1 NVSPRLGPACHWYAA
16 GTARSVIP
24 PRRYSMIDV
33 AAAPCP
39 RGARRLPT
47 LARQWRRSQP
57 ALPANGSPTADRLA
71 GAGPLHSVSWAHGSG
86 PTSGKKASDHVG
98 TFRRS
103 GLLGLVLLGTGLGSA
118 GLGGH
123 RGPAARVTAGRH

>member
-1 NVSPRLGPACHWYAA
+1 
-16 GTARSVIP
+16 
-24 PRRYSMIDV
+24 
-33 AAAPCP
+33 
-39 RGARRLPT
+39 
-47 LARQWRRSQP
+47 QP
-57 ALPANGSPTADRLA
+57 AIPANGSPTDGRVA

-123 RGPAARVTAGRH
+123 RGPAARVTAGRHRLGQSGTGRRHRTAAALTGPGFRHIPTGAR

>member
-1 NVSPRLGPACHWYAA
+1 MPLPAPRLAPVTTTMRSVVSVNVSPRLGPACHWYAA

-47 LARQWRRSQP
+47 LTRQWRRSQP
-57 ALPANGSPTADRLA
+57 TLPANGSPTADRVA
-71 GAGPLHSVSWAHGSG
+71 GAGPLHSVSWG
-86 PTSGKKASDHVG
+86 
-98 TFRRS
+98 
-103 GLLGLVLLGTGLGSA
+103 
-118 GLGGH
+118 
-123 RGPAARVTAGRH
+123 ARVGADASEEGV